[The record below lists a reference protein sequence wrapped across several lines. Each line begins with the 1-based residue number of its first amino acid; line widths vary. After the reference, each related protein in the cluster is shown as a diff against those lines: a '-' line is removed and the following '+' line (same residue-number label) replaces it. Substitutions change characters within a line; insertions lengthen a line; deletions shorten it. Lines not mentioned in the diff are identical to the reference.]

1 MKGIKF
7 KFFEKFI
14 LSFYLEEEYE
24 DELVKKVAVKKM
36 FLWLRL
42 FSRFIFRLRL
52 FLVEYERLRRLFDE
66 YEKYLVQQQG
76 NFFMSK
82 KGKKVIRVQLELENY
97 MKEKYKKGK
106 YRELIFEFR
115 EVKKDRFSLLDYA
128 DLKGGKKKGK
138 KEQKKKYK
146 DFDKDYLFNSDIEM
160 YFKSDKSY

>member
-36 FLWLRL
+36 SLWLRL
-42 FSRFIFRLRL
+42 FLRFIFRLRL

-82 KGKKVIRVQLELENY
+82 KGKKVI
-97 MKEKYKKGK
+97 
-106 YRELIFEFR
+106 
-115 EVKKDRFSLLDYA
+115 
-128 DLKGGKKKGK
+128 
-138 KEQKKKYK
+138 
-146 DFDKDYLFNSDIEM
+146 
-160 YFKSDKSY
+160 